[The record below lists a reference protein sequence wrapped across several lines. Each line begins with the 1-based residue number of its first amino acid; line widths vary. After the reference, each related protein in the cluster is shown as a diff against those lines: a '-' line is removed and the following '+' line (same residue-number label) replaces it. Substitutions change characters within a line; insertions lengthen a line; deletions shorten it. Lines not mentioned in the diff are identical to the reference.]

1 MLKIVFFN
9 HAAAVEPTVIE
20 AKPGQSLMRAAV
32 DAEIDGI
39 AADCGGSLTCATCHV
54 MVRDTW
60 LVQLPAM
67 QAEEDDMLGFTAC
80 TRETNSRLS
89 CQIMLTNAMDGLEV
103 QLPAT
108 QY

>member
-1 MLKIVFFN
+1 MPKILFFH
-9 HAAAVEPTVIE
+9 HAAAEPTVIA
-20 AKPGQSLMRAAV
+20 AKPGISLMRAAV

-54 MVRDTW
+54 MVREPW

-80 TRETNSRLS
+80 TRQANSRLS
-89 CQIMLTNAMDGLEV
+89 CQIMLTSAMDGLEV
-103 QLPAT
+103 ELPAS

>member
-9 HAAAVEPTVIE
+9 HAAAVEPAVIE

-54 MVRDTW
+54 VVREPW
-60 LVQLPAM
+60 LAQLPAM